1 MNCPKCGCKIPI
13 NSNKCG
19 VCGTQI
25 DTSLNNTQAANKQ
38 EDINAGNTQNIQNTQ
53 PYPVNPSMGNNSY
66 SVNSNQGG
74 HTTSGSGGNGG
85 RYAYPNNNSPGYG
98 YPGNNGYV
106 NTWNQGYA
114 RPAHKSLTP
123 YQIVKIVGASV
134 LLLGSLVPFVA
145 GMNVIMCCV
154 GSIGAIQYSDIYA
167 GTGYEAMYIVF
178 NAALIVQPIVLYGAI
193 AALVLAIVRTDK
205 TVYKADV
212 TTAKFVLTLELI
224 VALMPLFLAIF
235 LSFEYDSKLNYHCT
249 VGNAFIFI
257 GLIISYIGC
266 SNK

>member
-19 VCGTQI
+19 VCGTQV
-25 DTSLNNTQAANKQ
+25 DAGQNNDQAMNKQ
-38 EDINAGNTQNIQNTQ
+38 EDINAGNTQNTQ
-53 PYPVNPSMGNNSY
+53 PYPVNTGMGNNAY
-66 SVNSNQGG
+66 NVNTNQGG
-74 HTTSGSGGNGG
+74 YTTSGAGGYSGGAG
-85 RYAYPNNNSPGYG
+85 YPNSNGHGYG
-98 YPGNNGYV
+98 YPGNNGYA
-106 NTWNQGYA
+106 NSWNQGYGK
-114 RPAHKSLTP
+114 PAHKSLTP

-134 LLLGSLVPFVA
+134 LLLGSLMPFIA
-145 GMNVIMCCV
+145 GMNVIMCSV

-178 NAALIVQPIVLYGAI
+178 NAALIVQPIILYGAI
-193 AALVLAIVRTDK
+193 AALILAIVRNDK

-257 GLIISYIGC
+257 GLIVSYIGC